1 MNDNTTKIRLTDWAT
16 CTGCA
21 AKMDALSLSKMLD
34 LFPAQDDPNLL
45 VGLHTG
51 DDAGVYRIADDL
63 AVVNT
68 VDFFPPVVDDPFTY
82 GQIAAANALSDIYA
96 MGARPVTALNLV
108 TFPREGLEPE
118 VLYDILRGGS
128 AKLKEAGVALVG
140 GHSVTDPGIKYGL
153 AVTGL
158 INPARIISNA
168 GAKAGDLLILTKP
181 IGVGFITSAIKQA
194 NVDDSLIK
202 RVADSMCQLNQGAA
216 QLMLEC
222 GVNACTD
229 ITGYGLLGHAL
240 EMAVASHVQLEIE
253 HQSVPHFPEALE
265 LYTQDMQSSG
275 LENNQQA
282 FSNSVQITNTVPKVW
297 QDLLFDPQTSGGL
310 LIALPE
316 QGAHDLLR
324 KLTDEGKEAAVIGK
338 VIAENK
344 GKIFVR

>member
-1 MNDNTTKIRLTDWAT
+1 MNTASQKVYLTRWAN

-21 AKMDALSLSKMLD
+21 AKMDALSLLEMLD
-34 LFPAQDDPNLL
+34 LFPAPDDPNLL
-45 VGLHTG
+45 IGLHTG
-51 DDAGVYRIADDL
+51 DDAGVYRITDDL
-63 AVVNT
+63 ALVNT

-118 VLYDILRGGS
+118 VLHDILRGGS
-128 AKLKEAGVALVG
+128 AKLKEAGVVLVG

-158 INPARIISNA
+158 IDPVHIVSNA
-168 GAKAGDLLILTKP
+168 GAKPEDLLVLTKP
-181 IGVGFITSAIKQA
+181 IGVGVITSAIKQG

-202 RVADSMCQLNQGAA
+202 CVAESMCQLNQEAA
-216 QLMLEC
+216 QLMLKC

-253 HQSVPHFPEALE
+253 YQSVPHFPEALV
-265 LYTQDMQSSG
+265 LYTQNIQSRG

-282 FSNSVQITNTVPKVW
+282 FSDSVQITNTVPKVW
-297 QDLLFDPQTSGGL
+297 QNMLFDPQTSGGL
-310 LIALPE
+310 LIAMPE
-316 QGAHDLLR
+316 EGAQKFLKQFD
-324 KLTDEGKEAAVIGK
+324 TAAVIGR
-338 VIAENK
+338 VGAEGK
-344 GKIFVR
+344 GEIVVK